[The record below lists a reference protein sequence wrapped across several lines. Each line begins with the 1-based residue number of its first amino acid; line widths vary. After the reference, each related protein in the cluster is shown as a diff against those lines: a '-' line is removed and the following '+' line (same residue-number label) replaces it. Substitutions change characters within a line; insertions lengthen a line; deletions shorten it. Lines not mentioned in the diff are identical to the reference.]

1 MKKVIILL
9 AFFAG
14 TVCVNA
20 QKVNEADVPAV
31 VKTQFKSL
39 YPNIATV
46 KWEKENGNYEANFSE
61 NKVETSAT
69 FNASGKVLET
79 EQTIAVASLPKGA
92 TDYLAKNLAGKKI
105 KEASKIK
112 DAAGQ
117 ITYEAEV
124 DEVDYTFDSDGKF
137 IKSAKDSD

>member
-14 TVCVNA
+14 AVCVNA
-20 QKVNEADVPAV
+20 QKVSEANVPSPVTA
-31 VKTQFKSL
+31 QFKTV
-39 YPNIATV
+39 YPSITQV

-61 NKVETSAT
+61 NKIETSAT
-69 FNASGKVLET
+69 FNTSGKLLET
-79 EQTIAVASLPKGA
+79 EQTIAIAALPKSA
-92 TDYLAKNLAGKKI
+92 TDYLDKNLAGKKV

-112 DAAGQ
+112 DAAGK

-124 DEVDYTFDSDGKF
+124 EGIDYTFDNDGKF
-137 IKSAKDSD
+137 IKSAKDND

>member
-14 TVCVNA
+14 TICVNA
-20 QKVNEADVPAV
+20 QKVNEADVPAA
-31 VKTQFKSL
+31 VKIEFKSL

-61 NKVETSAT
+61 NKIETSAT
-69 FNASGKVLET
+69 MDASGKLLET
-79 EQTIAVASLPKGA
+79 EQTIAIVSLPKGA
-92 TDYLAKNLAGKKI
+92 TDYLAKNLAGKKV

-112 DAAGQ
+112 DAAGK

-124 DEVDYTFDSDGKF
+124 EGVDYTFDSDGKF
-137 IKSAKDSD
+137 IKSAKDND